1 MQTKH
6 AVENAEVATAE
17 DGNKFKRIAAG
28 EYVCGI
34 YKIIK
39 RDAKELGDEDYIFP
53 RFEWF
58 IYEGQIQGALDIVST
73 LREAKETV
81 RRSIE
86 RNQND

>member
-6 AVENAEVATAE
+6 TAENAEAATAK
-17 DGNKFKRIAAG
+17 DGNKFERIAAG

-39 RDAKELGDEDYIFP
+39 RDAKELGHEDPIFP

-58 IYEGQIQGALDIVST
+58 IYKGETQGALDIVST
-73 LREAKETV
+73 LREAKECV

>member
-6 AVENAEVATAE
+6 TAENAEAATAE

-34 YKIIK
+34 YRIIK

-58 IYEGQIQGALDIVST
+58 IYKGEEQGALDIVST
-73 LREAKETV
+73 LRQARECV
-81 RRSIE
+81 RRDMEIAK
-86 RNQND
+86 

>member
-6 AVENAEVATAE
+6 AVENAEAATAE
-17 DGNKFKRIAAG
+17 DGNKFNRTTAG

-58 IYEGQIQGALDIVST
+58 IYKGEEQGALDIVST
-73 LREAKETV
+73 LRQAKECV
-81 RRSIE
+81 MRDME
-86 RNQND
+86 VAK

>member
-6 AVENAEVATAE
+6 TAENAEAATAE

-34 YKIIK
+34 YRIIK

-58 IYEGQIQGALDIVST
+58 IYKGEEHGALDIVST
-73 LREAKETV
+73 LRQAKECV
-81 RRSIE
+81 RRDME
-86 RNQND
+86 VAK

>member
-6 AVENAEVATAE
+6 AVENAEAATAE
-17 DGNKFKRIAAG
+17 DGNKFNRIAAG

-58 IYEGQIQGALDIVST
+58 IYKGEEQGALDIAST
-73 LREAKETV
+73 LRQARECV
-81 RRSIE
+81 RRDME
-86 RNQND
+86 VAK

>member
-6 AVENAEVATAE
+6 AVENAEAATVE
-17 DGNKFKRIAAG
+17 DGNKFNRIAAG

-58 IYEGQIQGALDIVST
+58 IYKGEEQGALDIVST
-73 LREAKETV
+73 LRQAKECV
-81 RRSIE
+81 MRDME
-86 RNQND
+86 VAK

>member
-6 AVENAEVATAE
+6 TLENAEAATAE
-17 DGNKFKRIAAG
+17 DGNKFNRIAAG

-39 RDAKELGDEDYIFP
+39 RDAKELGDESYIFP

-58 IYEGQIQGALDIVST
+58 IYKGEEQGALDIVST
-73 LREAKETV
+73 LRQAKECV
-81 RRSIE
+81 RRDME
-86 RNQND
+86 VAK

>member
-6 AVENAEVATAE
+6 AVENAEAATAE

-39 RDAKELGDEDYIFP
+39 RDAKELGNEDYIFP

-58 IYEGQIQGALDIVST
+58 IYKGQVQGALDIVST
-73 LREAKETV
+73 LREAKEAV
-81 RRSIE
+81 RQSME
-86 RNQND
+86 SSK

>member
-6 AVENAEVATAE
+6 TVGNAEAATAE

-28 EYVCGI
+28 EYVCGN
-34 YKIIK
+34 YRIIK

-58 IYEGQIQGALDIVST
+58 IYKGEEQGALDIVST
-73 LREAKETV
+73 LRQASECV
-81 RRSIE
+81 RRDMEIAK
-86 RNQND
+86 

>member
-6 AVENAEVATAE
+6 TAENAEKATAK
-17 DGNKFKRIAAG
+17 DGKKFQRIVAG

-39 RDAKELGDEDYIFP
+39 RDAKELGHEDPIFP

-58 IYEGQIQGALDIVST
+58 IYKGQVQGALDIVST
-73 LREAKETV
+73 LREAKESV
-81 RRSIE
+81 RQSMERS
-86 RNQND
+86 QND

>member
-6 AVENAEVATAE
+6 AVENAEAATAE

-34 YKIIK
+34 YKITK

-58 IYEGQIQGALDIVST
+58 IYKGQVQGALDIVPT
-73 LREAKETV
+73 LREAKEAV
-81 RRSIE
+81 RQSME

>member
-6 AVENAEVATAE
+6 TVENAEAATAE
-17 DGNKFKRIAAG
+17 DGNKFNRIAAG
-28 EYVCGI
+28 EYVCGN

-58 IYEGQIQGALDIVST
+58 IYKGEEQGALDIVST
-73 LREAKETV
+73 LRQAKECV
-81 RRSIE
+81 MRDME
-86 RNQND
+86 VAK

>member
-6 AVENAEVATAE
+6 AVENAEAATAE

-34 YKIIK
+34 YRIIK

-58 IYEGQIQGALDIVST
+58 IYKGEEQGALDIVST
-73 LREAKETV
+73 LRQAKECV
-81 RRSIE
+81 RRDME
-86 RNQND
+86 VAK

>member
-6 AVENAEVATAE
+6 TVENAEAATAE
-17 DGNKFKRIAAG
+17 DGNKFNRIAAG
-28 EYVCGI
+28 EYVCGK

-58 IYEGQIQGALDIVST
+58 IYKGEEQGALDIVST
-73 LREAKETV
+73 LREAKECV

>member
-6 AVENAEVATAE
+6 TSENAEVATAK
-17 DGNKFKRIAAG
+17 DSNKFERIVAG

-39 RDAKELGDEDYIFP
+39 RDAKELGDEDYMFP

-58 IYEGQIQGALDIVST
+58 IYKGEEQGALNIVST
-73 LREAKETV
+73 LSQARECV
-81 RRSIE
+81 GRDIE
-86 RNQND
+86 NSK

>member
-6 AVENAEVATAE
+6 TAENAEAATAE

-28 EYVCGI
+28 EYVFGI

-58 IYEGQIQGALDIVST
+58 IYKGEEQGALDIVST
-73 LREAKETV
+73 LRQAKECV
-81 RRSIE
+81 RRDMEIAK
-86 RNQND
+86 

>member
-6 AVENAEVATAE
+6 TAENAEAATAE
-17 DGNKFKRIAAG
+17 DGNKFNRIAAG

-58 IYEGQIQGALDIVST
+58 IYKGEEQGALDIVST
-73 LREAKETV
+73 LRQAKECV
-81 RRSIE
+81 RRDME
-86 RNQND
+86 VTK

>member
-6 AVENAEVATAE
+6 AVENAEAATAE
-17 DGNKFKRIAAG
+17 DGNKFNRIAAG

-58 IYEGQIQGALDIVST
+58 IYKGEEQGALDIVST
-73 LREAKETV
+73 LRQARECVKREMEVAK
-81 RRSIE
+81 
-86 RNQND
+86 

>member
-1 MQTKH
+1 MQAKH
-6 AVENAEVATAE
+6 AVENAEAATAE

-58 IYEGQIQGALDIVST
+58 IYKGEEQGALDIVST
-73 LREAKETV
+73 LRQAKECV
-81 RRSIE
+81 KRDMEIAK
-86 RNQND
+86 